1 MMHTCKLFVAAGIMG
16 AVVLAVY
23 HGAVMVLHSNTLP
36 TLAAILVGG
45 FVYLIA
51 VIGIRAVTSEDVKG
65 IPKIGI
71 KLAAA
76 IDKIH
81 GRK

>member
-1 MMHTCKLFVAAGIMG
+1 
-16 AVVLAVY
+16 
-23 HGAVMVLHSNTLP
+23 MVLHSNTLS
-36 TLAAILVGG
+36 TLAAILIGG
-45 FVYLIA
+45 LVYLIA

-71 KLAAA
+71 KLATA

-81 GRK
+81 GIK